1 MRWSSNS
8 TQSPA
13 HECSLYIR
21 SMSSAYL
28 HTSEYLY
35 HSHDPF
41 PVVPRLAVNMH
52 AATTVCCHR
61 RHRSRGTPQAGL
73 ALAPA
78 PAPARALGSGLLS
91 AFCCRYLNPAQAE
104 DTSQFHD
111 KESATELEIIEKQL
125 MVEWIAE
132 HYKEV
137 RKRLR
142 STVVFCKFRSL
153 VP

>member
-1 MRWSSNS
+1 M
-8 TQSPA
+8 
-13 HECSLYIR
+13 
-21 SMSSAYL
+21 
-28 HTSEYLY
+28 
-35 HSHDPF
+35 
-41 PVVPRLAVNMH
+41 PRLAVNMH

-61 RHRSRGTPQAGL
+61 RHRSRGTPLAGL
-73 ALAPA
+73 ALALAPAPAPA

-142 STVVFCKFRSL
+142 STVVSCKFRSL